1 MIIEIVGGEKIV
13 VREEKAPS
21 GLILVDGFN
30 VGEIQEVVL
39 RDRQMLA
46 EDGVFVIYGIVDM
59 RTRKMIKSP
68 DIISRGFVYLR
79 ESQEL
84 LSQARLLAKKII
96 EKESAGMAQID
107 FDAVREAVRD
117 AIEKFLFQETHKQP
131 IVISVVFGI

>member
-1 MIIEIVGGEKIV
+1 
-13 VREEKAPS
+13 
-21 GLILVDGFN
+21 
-30 VGEIQEVVL
+30 
-39 RDRQMLA
+39 MLA
-46 EDGVFVIYGIVDM
+46 QDGVFVIYGIIDM
-59 RTRKMIKSP
+59 KSKRMLKSP

-96 EKESAGMAQID
+96 EKESSGPMQVD
-107 FDAVREAVRD
+107 FDHVREAVRD